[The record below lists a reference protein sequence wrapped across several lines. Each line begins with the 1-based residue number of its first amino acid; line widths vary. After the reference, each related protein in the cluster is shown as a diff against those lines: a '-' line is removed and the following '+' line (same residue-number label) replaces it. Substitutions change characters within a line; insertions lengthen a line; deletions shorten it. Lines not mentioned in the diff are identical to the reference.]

1 MNELIYQAS
10 VCVYSI
16 ILWSSLRTI
25 TSDDEDRWSFKRS
38 IKILS
43 ISAIIQN
50 VYQTMFLIVQTTNI
64 TFNLLENVR
73 IIIFRVLHYTLN
85 HSGQLGSFYKQEPWK
100 VLRNYF
106 YVSFAIQKC
115 GFFHIWVGV
124 RMGTKPTKKS
134 FLTNFF
140 FIKGGS
146 PLLGSWYP
154 PRGSFC
160 PTPLLALGNNNIRS
174 LQ

>member
-85 HSGQLGSFYKQEPWK
+85 HSGQLGQFLQTRTLE
-100 VLRNYF
+100 
-106 YVSFAIQKC
+106 SFA
-115 GFFHIWVGV
+115 
-124 RMGTKPTKKS
+124 
-134 FLTNFF
+134 
-140 FIKGGS
+140 
-146 PLLGSWYP
+146 
-154 PRGSFC
+154 
-160 PTPLLALGNNNIRS
+160 
-174 LQ
+174 